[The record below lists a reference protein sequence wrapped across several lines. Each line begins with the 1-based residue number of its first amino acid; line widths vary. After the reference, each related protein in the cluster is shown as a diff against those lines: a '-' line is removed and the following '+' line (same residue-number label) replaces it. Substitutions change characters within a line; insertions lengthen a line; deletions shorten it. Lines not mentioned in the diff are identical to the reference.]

1 MNKRMHIV
9 WAGLILTL
17 VLAACQ
23 AQATPSAS
31 SSTGGSGAGNFSGA
45 GGTGGGN
52 FRNNPAFETRV
63 AGDPALATRIASGGF
78 GAGRA
83 TATPTPMPT
92 IANVPTPTPTVI
104 TGSDLAAQT
113 VQGYFTDLQ
122 NGNFNSASA
131 LLSAFSLLEANTTA
145 SQVADQLTQM
155 KAQGYAWS
163 GLKVVDSQPF
173 NASTILV
180 HVQYTLTAPDP
191 KTNKPVQS
199 QKDELW
205 PVRQEAGQWLYNW
218 QNIIDFNTLTVPV
231 QEIYGLT
238 IQPLQLTRYS
248 DHLTMTVLA
257 QNATSEPIVI
267 GQPNEVLATFHFG
280 SQSVDAVDTRYI
292 IDSYRSY
299 TNVNITV
306 NGLYKTFPTSVD
318 LIKSPSYP
326 DQPWFTFNLG
336 S

>member
-1 MNKRMHIV
+1 MIDALNC
-9 WAGLILTL
+9 TL
-17 VLAACQ
+17 PNGQRTEFEFYIAD
-23 AQATPSAS
+23 TPS
-31 SSTGGSGAGNFSGA
+31 GLQGA
-45 GGTGGGN
+45 
-52 FRNNPAFETRV
+52 FRAV
-63 AGDPALATRIASGGF
+63 D
-78 GAGRA
+78 
-83 TATPTPMPT
+83 
-92 IANVPTPTPTVI
+92 PTVHYTLAIDGNADI
-104 TGSDLAAQT
+104 TDNTTLGIE
-113 VQGYFTDLQ
+113 YW
-122 NGNFNSASA
+122 SA
-131 LLSAFSLLEANTTA
+131 LGLTEGEDPLTGANDVNLLAMY
-145 SQVADQLTQM
+145 QIP
-155 KAQGYAWS
+155 G
-163 GLKVVDSQPF
+163 
-173 NASTILV
+173 
-180 HVQYTLTAPDP
+180 YTLTAPDP